1 MARLSPSDE
10 SEIISASCAAARS
23 DDRAEFDR
31 LYRTEVNGLIRF
43 FRRRLRSQDEAEDLA
58 HDTLTQFLRASPV
71 TQIQKPGGYLKR
83 IAVNLLINRSKRAET
98 HITDYS
104 VGIAEAPDDPSSID
118 QHREL
123 VGREDLE
130 HYTKVLQQ
138 LHPRTL
144 EIFLLS
150 RVDGYTYKQIAAELG
165 ITLRSVK
172 RRMLEAIAFIDQ
184 HRRGE

>member
-1 MARLSPSDE
+1 MARLSQTDE
-10 SEIISASCAAARS
+10 ADIAAGSGSSGNSGA
-23 DDRAEFDR
+23 DFDS
-31 LYRTEVNGLIRF
+31 LYRAEVNGLIRF
-43 FRRRLRSQDEAEDLA
+43 FRRRLRSQDEAEDMA

-71 TQIQKPGGYLKR
+71 TQIHKPAGYLKR

-98 HITDYS
+98 QITDFS
-104 VGIAEAPDDPSSID
+104 VTIAEAPDDPSSID

-123 VGREDLE
+123 IGREDLE
-130 HYTKVLQQ
+130 HYTRVLQQ

-150 RVDGYTYKQIAAELG
+150 RVEGYTYKMIAAELG

>member
-1 MARLSPSDE
+1 MARLPPSGEVDIAIAGGSHGE
-10 SEIISASCAAARS
+10 
-23 DDRAEFDR
+23 DRAEFDR
-31 LYRTEVNGLIRF
+31 LYRAEVSGLIRF

-58 HDTLTQFLRASPV
+58 HDTLTQFLKVSPV

-104 VGIAEAPDDPSSID
+104 VAIAEAPEDPSTVD

-130 HYTKVLQQ
+130 HYTRVLQQ
-138 LHPRTL
+138 LPARTL

-150 RVDGYTYKQIAAELG
+150 RVEGYTYKMIASELN

-172 RRMLEAIAFIDQ
+172 RDMLKAIAFIDQ

>member
-1 MARLSPSDE
+1 MARLSSSDE
-10 SEIISASCAAARS
+10 SEIMGGSGAGRR
-23 DDRAEFDR
+23 DGRAEFDT
-31 LYRTEVNGLIRF
+31 LYRAEVNGLIRF
-43 FRRRLRSQDEAEDLA
+43 FRRRLRSRDEAEDLA
-58 HDTLTQFLRASPV
+58 HDTLTQFLRASPA

-104 VGIAEAPDDPSSID
+104 VAIAEAPDDPSTID
-118 QHREL
+118 QHRDL

-150 RVDGYTYKQIAAELG
+150 RVDGYTYKEIAAQLG